1 MTILFDVDII
11 AAVERGDINITDFD
25 SSLDGPLGAN
35 SYDVRVDGTYL
46 LEVVWTDDGPWFVRL
61 PAVAEGGRID
71 IPVGGTLL
79 ARTLER
85 VGMRGK
91 ITAIMKARS
100 SIAKCG
106 FAVCKCAGLGDVGFD
121 NHWTM
126 ELTAFT
132 RYGQP
137 WLSAG
142 DRIAQIS
149 FFAGAAPPTTPYSG
163 QYSIEDWPQCMVPKD
178 WRHRIVDR
186 LDNIPF
192 GSNMILNPGARR
204 GKIF

>member
-11 AAVERGDINITDFD
+11 AAIERGDINISDFD
-25 SSLDGPLGAN
+25 PSPEGPLGAN
-35 SYDVRVDGTYL
+35 SYDVRVDGQYL
-46 LEVVWTDDGPWFVRL
+46 LKVFWFDDGPWFLQL
-61 PAVAEGGRID
+61 PPVELGGRIN

-91 ITAIMKARS
+91 IVAFMKARS
-100 SIAKCG
+100 SIAKSS

-132 RYGQP
+132 CHGHP
-137 WLSAG
+137 WITAG
-142 DRIAQIS
+142 ERIAQFA
-149 FFAGAAPPTTPYSG
+149 FFEGKSVPNRSYGG
-163 QYSIEDWPQCMVPKD
+163 QYRIEDWPQCMVPQE
-178 WRHRIVDR
+178 WRHHIVDQIEG
-186 LDNIPF
+186 IPKAEVV
-192 GSNMILNPGARR
+192 G
-204 GKIF
+204 